1 MFKFFFFFNNHRR
14 QLEKNSKLLQKLI
27 IKKNIMAVKKDMC
40 DESTDES
47 QSTEE
52 NPFTLLMKIQ
62 IIGLK
67 KKLKN
72 QKGKKIKEFVSIY
85 M

>member
-1 MFKFFFFFNNHRR
+1 MIKFFFFLNNHRR